1 MKAALLLQPGS
12 ETISQTADPNG
23 IVEPTAEIS
32 RACPALRAS
41 FWPVGG
47 ASVFILTSEA
57 IAQWRRV
64 RNRNKLTTLSDG
76 DLRDIRRTRAEVEAI
91 RCKAFWWA

>member
-1 MKAALLLQPGS
+1 MKAALILQSGS

-23 IVEPTAEIS
+23 IVEPTAQIS

-57 IAQWRRV
+57 KAQWRRV
-64 RNRNKLTTLSDG
+64 RNRNTLTTLRDG
-76 DLRDIRRTRAEVEAI
+76 DLCDMRRTRAEVEAI